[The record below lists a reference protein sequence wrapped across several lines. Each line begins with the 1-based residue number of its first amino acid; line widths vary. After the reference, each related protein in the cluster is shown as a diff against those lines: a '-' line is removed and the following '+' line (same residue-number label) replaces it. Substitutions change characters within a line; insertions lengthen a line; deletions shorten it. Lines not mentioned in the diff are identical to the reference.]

1 MTEATAPELLLDGY
15 EVYEDTNNNNNVN
28 NNNNNNNNN
37 NDNNNN
43 SSVSSNSKEE
53 EELITAAPEAL
64 ALPKNNDLPG
74 LSDSPNLFV
83 DNSGSAEMPATSTST
98 KPNVVENE
106 KVDKIQK
113 SVIQSWLETKGREEM
128 KTLLEQFIEKN
139 EIILSNTDALL
150 FKPNSRTLR
159 QGDSP
164 ADSEET
170 ALSLSDENK
179 LKLLQP
185 QLLISK
191 AISESS
197 KSANKIFPTNNDEAL
212 FSLAAGTTAKVTKAP
227 EKSNTQTNYKGHNIG
242 GTILRPKSPTRNCK
256 LPEKDIKHFT
266 SALIEMNVKEKAA
279 SKVLKVQKHE
289 VVCAVGAPVLFRSKS
304 GVFVSNID
312 MTYFWCNFCPYKTE
326 VKTELMQHV
335 ISHRFHCHHCNYQS
349 FSRADVIKHSSDVHQ
364 EFQETSGSL
373 KYCALLPDYLQVNMI
388 QSGDNTESEVKYSK
402 NHDNYLVSVDG
413 ENWNTKTIK
422 HPGHSENGE
431 TNQSVSSPKTSLE
444 PSTSAQKNNEADG
457 GKGSYKFRKRRQR
470 DSMEISDESD
480 VDDTDSNSSKR
491 KKIDK
496 SKKASADSDS
506 DSNSSDSEPVKNL
519 MEIYECNS
527 CEFKTKEMQ
536 KVREHVF
543 RIHPGGKFYCIDRRI
558 KKNKAKRYIFFCCK
572 NKCPF
577 QSTDPITYI
586 QHVDRCTPLPV
597 MTANSKKSSKP
608 TGLQMTVQFGKKC
621 LRKLSKND
629 AKKGNKKSN
638 KVEDD
643 YGCHYC
649 KFETDSL
656 IAVKSH
662 LASSHSKNS
671 FVVRDLKAVD
681 SLMSFLYLCKFC
693 AWYSRDYSKLKNH
706 MDREHRIPD
715 KKLMVSANSAEAH
728 KMNEDRDQGI
738 KVVTEKAID
747 DNEDLSYRCYR
758 CEFCTVNL
766 DKIKLHLTTVHPK
779 CNLTA
784 FSCKNGSLRTMHFCP
799 QAECL
804 FTSPHR
810 NEMERHKIESHNV
823 EDITEG
829 GKRASL
835 CYAQAYKC
843 LSCNNTIATALED
856 MKIHYLQQHPNEC
869 MVVRDCVAFDLQKPS
884 QLYLCDFQDCIYSD
898 LNYKNFLF
906 HNVAHE
912 GGIVFEC
919 ANCNDW
925 VSKYREDYNA
935 HVESLLG
942 MEHHLMESTV
952 EMDRTGSITRK
963 MGDVVIKFEEP

>member
-1 MTEATAPELLLDGY
+1 MCCFCFFFFCFFFCFFLFFFVFLFNIIYFFLNFSE
-15 EVYEDTNNNNNVN
+15 
-28 NNNNNNNNN
+28 
-37 NDNNNN
+37 
-43 SSVSSNSKEE
+43 EE
-53 EELITAAPEAL
+53 EELITVAPETL
-64 ALPKNNDLPG
+64 TSSKSNDL
-74 LSDSPNLFV
+74 SESPKLLV
-83 DNSGSAEMPATSTST
+83 DNSGSVDMPATSSTSS
-98 KPNVVENE
+98 KSCVEDE
-106 KVDKIQK
+106 KGDKIQK
-113 SVIQSWLETKGREEM
+113 SVIQTWLETKGRDEM
-128 KTLLEQFIEKN
+128 KNLLEQFMEKN
-139 EIILSNTDALL
+139 EIMLSNTDALL
-150 FKPNSRTLR
+150 FKPNSRISR
-159 QGDSP
+159 RNDGGPAESEDSGLP
-164 ADSEET
+164 
-170 ALSLSDENK
+170 LSDENK
-179 LKLLQP
+179 LKYLQAQMSAMSNSIP
-185 QLLISK
+185 
-191 AISESS
+191 ESN
-197 KSANKIFPTNNDEAL
+197 KTTNKIFPKNNDEAL
-212 FSLAAGTTAKVTKAP
+212 FTLAAGSTGKITKLP
-227 EKSNTQTNYKGHNIG
+227 EKDSLESNYKGHNIG
-242 GTILRPKSPTRNCK
+242 GTILRPKSPTRNCR
-256 LPEKDIKHFT
+256 LPEKDAKHFT
-266 SALIEMNVKEKAA
+266 SALIEMNIKEKIAT
-279 SKVLKVQKHE
+279 KVLKVQKHE
-289 VVCAVGAPVLFRSKS
+289 VICAVGAPVLFCSKS

-326 VKTELMQHV
+326 VKAELMQHV
-335 ISHRFHCHHCNYQS
+335 ILHRFHCHHCNYQS
-349 FSRADVIKHSSDVHQ
+349 FSRADVIHHSSDVHQ
-364 EFQETSGSL
+364 EFQETSSSL

-388 QSGDNTESEVKYSK
+388 QHDDAETDIKYSK

-413 ENWNTKTIK
+413 ENWKTKITKI
-422 HPGHSENGE
+422 PGHSENG
-431 TNQSVSSPKTSLE
+431 TNQISASPKNSLE
-444 PSTSAQKNNEADG
+444 PSTSMLKNSEGDG

-470 DSMEISDESD
+470 DSMEISDDSD
-480 VDDTDSNSSKR
+480 GDDNDSNSSKR
-491 KKIDK
+491 KKSEK
-496 SKKASADSDS
+496 SKKADSDS
-506 DSNSSDSEPVKNL
+506 DSHSSDSEPVKNL

-597 MTANSKKSSKP
+597 MTANTKKSSKP

-621 LRKLSKND
+621 LRKLSKNET
-629 AKKGNKKSN
+629 KKGNKKSN

-662 LASSHSKNS
+662 LSSSHSKNS

-715 KKLMVSANSAEAH
+715 KKLMVSTNSAEAY
-728 KMNEDRDQGI
+728 KMNEDKDQGI

-747 DNEDLSYRCYR
+747 DNDDLSYRCYR

-823 EDITEG
+823 EDISEG

-843 LSCNNTIATALED
+843 LACNNTIATALED
-856 MKIHYLQQHPNEC
+856 MKIHYLQQHPNES
-869 MVVRDCVAFDLQKPS
+869 MVIRDCVAFDLQKPS

-925 VSKYREDYNA
+925 VSKYREDYDA
-935 HVESLLG
+935 HVESLVG

-963 MGDVVIKFEEP
+963 VGDVVIKFEEP

>member
-1 MTEATAPELLLDGY
+1 MSQATAAELLLDGY
-15 EVYEDTNNNNNVN
+15 EVYD
-28 NNNNNNNNN
+28 
-37 NDNNNN
+37 DANN
-43 SSVSSNSKEE
+43 SNCSSIKGD
-53 EELITAAPEAL
+53 ELIITSCETLAPTNDLTPSPEFLLDENPSVDDASAASILSKASADSGKSEKS
-64 ALPKNNDLPG
+64 PKNIIN
-74 LSDSPNLFV
+74 
-83 DNSGSAEMPATSTST
+83 
-98 KPNVVENE
+98 
-106 KVDKIQK
+106 
-113 SVIQSWLETKGREEM
+113 SWLDTKGRDEM
-128 KTLLEQFIEKN
+128 KNLLQHFIEKN
-139 EIILSNTDALL
+139 DIILSNKDDL
-150 FKPNSRTLR
+150 KSNSRSSR
-159 QGDSP
+159 RNDSP
-164 ADSEET
+164 VE
-170 ALSLSDENK
+170 SDESK
-179 LKLLQP
+179 LKYLQA
-185 QLLISK
+185 K
-191 AISESS
+191 MAAIS
-197 KSANKIFPTNNDEAL
+197 KSAQESPKSASSILPSNSDEAS
-212 FSLAAGTTAKVTKAP
+212 FSLSAGTEAKITKVP
-227 EKSNTQTNYKGHNIG
+227 QKSETESDYKGHNIG

-256 LPEKDIKHFT
+256 LPEKDTKHFT
-266 SALIEMNVKEKAA
+266 SALIEMNVKERIAA
-279 SKVLKVQKHE
+279 NILRVQKHE

-304 GVFVSNID
+304 GAFVSNID

-326 VKTELMQHV
+326 VKAELMQHV
-335 ISHRFHCHHCNYQS
+335 ISHRFHCQHCNYQS
-349 FSRADVIKHSSDVHQ
+349 FSRADVIKHSTSSHQ
-364 EFQETSGSL
+364 EYQEISSTL

-388 QSGDNTESEVKYSK
+388 QGQEGQNDIKFSK
-402 NHDNYLVSVDG
+402 DHDNYVVSV
-413 ENWNTKTIK
+413 ESNSWNTKLTK
-422 HPGHSENGE
+422 LPNHSENGE
-431 TNQSVSSPKTSLE
+431 ATPPSVSNSHE
-444 PSTSAQKNNEADG
+444 PSTSEQKANDTA
-457 GKGSYKFRKRRQR
+457 YKFRKRRRR
-470 DSMEISDESD
+470 DSMEISDDSDNDDAES
-480 VDDTDSNSSKR
+480 TSSKKR
-491 KKIDK
+491 KSDK
-496 SKKASADSDS
+496 SKKVDSDS
-506 DSNSSDSEPVKNL
+506 ESSDEEPAKNL

-597 MTANSKKSSKP
+597 MTANSKKTTKP

-629 AKKGNKKSN
+629 VKKGNKKVS

-715 KKLMVSANSAEAH
+715 KKLMVSSNSAELY
-728 KMNEDRDQGI
+728 KMNESSKDQGI
-738 KVVTEKAID
+738 KVVNEKATD
-747 DNEDLSYRCYR
+747 GTDDLSYRCYR

-799 QAECL
+799 VAECL

-823 EDITEG
+823 EDISES
-829 GKRASL
+829 GKVAST

-843 LSCNNTIATALED
+843 LSCNTTIATALED
-856 MKIHYLQQHPNEC
+856 MKIHYLQQHPTEA
-869 MVVRDCVAFDLQKPS
+869 MVIRDCVAFDLQKPS
-884 QLYLCDFQDCIYSD
+884 QLYLCDFQDCIYND

-912 GGIVFEC
+912 GGIVYEC

-925 VSKYREDYNA
+925 VSKFREDYKA
-935 HVESLLG
+935 HAESLVG

-952 EMDRTGSITRK
+952 EMDRSGSITRK
-963 MGDVVIKFEEP
+963 VGDVVIKFEEP